1 MPKEHDFKKDWEK
14 ARKQLDLFSKEAM
27 VLAKKGE
34 QEFIKLSHR
43 SKLHLDST
51 AIDLKREQL
60 YYLIGKEYVKANAP
74 AQPTAAMV
82 KLLDELEKFCLRS
95 SGIVLLLIGWSSAR
109 KQKLSKK
116 PMLAEG
122 K

>member
-14 ARKQLDLFSKEAM
+14 ARKQLSVLSKEAM

-34 QEFIKLSHR
+34 QEFVKFSHR
-43 SKLHLDST
+43 GKLHLDST

-74 AQPTAAMV
+74 AQPTAAIT
-82 KLLDELEKFCLRS
+82 KLLEELAKIDKDQKTVRS
-95 SGIVLLLIGWSSAR
+95 ELKNI
-109 KQKLSKK
+109 K
-116 PMLAEG
+116 
-122 K
+122 